1 MQTAEIVWK
10 HCMELI
16 KKKVDIQSFNTW
28 FLPVIPSSFINN
40 TLTIQ
45 VPTQFFYEW
54 LEEHYVHV
62 LKHAIDT
69 VIGEGAKL
77 EYSIIVDKGN
87 ATSKPITVN
96 IPNKKSTPAP
106 QENIRDNFKTHDIY
120 FSSSNL
126 QPSLT
131 FDSFIEGDCNKFARA
146 AGLQVSLKPGIS
158 SFNPMIVFGGVGLGK
173 THLAQ
178 AIGNKIRQLDADK
191 IVYYIQSERFVQLFT
206 DYMSNNSLKEFTD
219 FFMLIDVLII
229 DDVQFFA
236 NKGKSQEMFFQ
247 IFNHLH
253 QSNKQIIMTSDRAPK
268 DLEGLMDRL
277 ISRFKWGLNADLQQ
291 PDLETKIAIVKSKMH
306 TEGITIPEEVIEY
319 IAVSVD
325 TNIRELEGVLT
336 SLIAHSTIIRKEIN
350 LELAKSILKN
360 VVKEIDSDVG
370 IDFIQ
375 KAVAES
381 FKVSVEEMKDK
392 TRKKEIVIARQTAMY
407 FAKNYTNLSLKAIG
421 YHFGKRDHT
430 TVLHAIEAVNNML
443 DTDKAF
449 KNQIADL
456 QKRLKLSK

>member
-1 MQTAEIVWK
+1 MQSVDLIWNQCLEV
-10 HCMELI
+10 I
-16 KKKVDIQSFNTW
+16 KKKVDSQSFNTW
-28 FLPVIPSSFINN
+28 FIPIKPASLLGK

-54 LEEHYVHV
+54 LEENYVHV
-62 LKHAIDT
+62 LKQSIDL
-69 VIGEGAKL
+69 VLGEGAKL

-87 ATSKPITVN
+87 ANSKPITVN
-96 IPNKKSTPAP
+96 YPNQKSYPTP
-106 QENIRDNFKTHDIY
+106 QENIKEQFSKHDIH
-120 FSSSNL
+120 FASSNL
-126 QPSLT
+126 QTSLT
-131 FDSFIEGDCNKFARA
+131 FDTFIEGDCNSFARA
-146 AGLQVSLKPGIS
+146 AGLQIAQKPGIT
-158 SFNPMIVFGGVGLGK
+158 SFNPMIIFGGVGLGK

-178 AIGNKIRQLDADK
+178 AIGNKIRQLHTDK
-191 IVYYIQSERFVQLFT
+191 IVYYVQSERFVQLFT
-206 DYMSNNSLKEFTD
+206 DYMSNNTLKEFTD
-219 FFMLIDVLII
+219 FFMHIDILII

-253 QSNKQIIMTSDRAPK
+253 QSNKQIVMTSDRAPK

-277 ISRFKWGLNADLQQ
+277 LSRFKWGLHGDLQQ

-306 TEGITIPEEVIEY
+306 AEGILIPEEVIEY

-350 LELAKSILKN
+350 LELAKNILKN
-360 VVKEIDSDVG
+360 VVKEIDADVG

-375 KAVAES
+375 KSVADS
-381 FKVSVEEMKDK
+381 FKVTVDEMKDK

-443 DTDKAF
+443 DTDKEF
-449 KNQIADL
+449 KNHIGEL
-456 QKRLKLSK
+456 QKRLKFSK

>member
-1 MQTAEIVWK
+1 MVNAEVIWNQCLDFIRK
-10 HCMELI
+10 RI
-16 KKKVDIQSFNTW
+16 DNQSFSTW
-28 FLPVIPSSFINN
+28 FIPIVPAAFVNS

-54 LEEHYVHV
+54 LEEHYIHII
-62 LKHAIDT
+62 KQAIDA
-69 VIGEGAKL
+69 VIGKGAKL
-77 EYSIIVDKGN
+77 EYSIIVDRGN
-87 ATSKPITVN
+87 SQNSPITVN
-96 IPNKKSTPAP
+96 IPNTKSFPNP
-106 QENIRDNFKTHDIY
+106 QDNIREVYNRNDIN

-126 QPSLT
+126 NTYYS

-146 AGLQVSLKPGIS
+146 AGLQIAQKPGIT

-178 AIGNKIRQLDADK
+178 AIGNKIRQLHPEK
-191 IVYYIQSERFVQLFT
+191 VVYYVQSEKFVQMFT
-206 DYMSNNSLKEFTD
+206 DYMSNNTLRDFTD
-219 FFMLIDVLII
+219 FFMRIHVLII

-277 ISRFKWGLNADLQQ
+277 LSRFKWGLNADLQQ
-291 PDLETKIAIVKSKMH
+291 PDLETKIAIVKSKMQA
-306 TEGITIPEEVIEY
+306 EGIIIPEEVIEY
-319 IAVSVD
+319 IAISVD

-350 LELAKSILKN
+350 LELAKNILKT
-360 VVKEIDSDVG
+360 VVKEIDADVG

-375 KAVAES
+375 KSVAEH
-381 FKVSVEEMKDK
+381 FKVTVDEMKDK
-392 TRKKEIVIARQTAMY
+392 TRKKEIVVARQTAMY
-407 FAKNYTNLSLKAIG
+407 FAKHHTNLSLKAIG

-430 TVLHAIEAVNNML
+430 TVLHAIESVNNMI
-443 DTDKAF
+443 DTDKDF
-449 KNQIADL
+449 KAAIGDL
-456 QKRLKLSK
+456 QKRLKFSK

>member
-1 MQTAEIVWK
+1 MVNAEIIWNQ
-10 HCMELI
+10 CLEFI
-16 KKKVDIQSFNTW
+16 KRRIDHQSFNTW
-28 FLPVIPSSFINN
+28 FTPIVPAAYINS

-54 LEEHYVHV
+54 LEEHYVHI
-62 LKHAIDT
+62 LKQAVDT
-69 VIGEGAKL
+69 VIGNGAKL

-87 ATSKPITVN
+87 SQSAPITVN
-96 IPNKKSTPAP
+96 IPNTRSSLLPQDNLKAVYNKS
-106 QENIRDNFKTHDIY
+106 DIH

-126 QPSLT
+126 NTYYS

-146 AGLQVSLKPGIS
+146 AGLQIAQKPGIT

-178 AIGNKIRQLDADK
+178 AIGNKIRQLHPEK
-191 IVYYIQSERFVQLFT
+191 VVFYVQSEKFVQLFT
-206 DYMSNNSLKEFTD
+206 DYMSNNTLKDFTD
-219 FFMLIDVLII
+219 FFMRIHVLII

-277 ISRFKWGLNADLQQ
+277 LSRFKWGLNADLQQ
-291 PDLETKIAIVKSKMH
+291 PDLETKIAIIKSKMYS
-306 TEGITIPEEVIEY
+306 EGIIIPEEVIEY
-319 IAVSVD
+319 IAISVD

-350 LELAKSILKN
+350 LELAKNILKT
-360 VVKEIDSDVG
+360 VVKEIDADVG

-375 KAVAES
+375 KLVAEH
-381 FKVSVEEMKDK
+381 FEVTVDEMKDK
-392 TRKKEIVIARQTAMY
+392 TRKKEIVVARQTAMY
-407 FAKNYTNLSLKAIG
+407 FAKNHTNLSLKAIG

-430 TVLHAIEAVNNML
+430 TVLHAIESVNNMI
-443 DTDKAF
+443 DTDKEF
-449 KNQIADL
+449 KVTIAEL
-456 QKRLKLSK
+456 QKRLKFNK